1 MNPTV
6 PKRVLD
12 EAYERDPA
20 IAAAEYGAQFRT
32 DVERLLTREAVMACV
47 KTGIF
52 ERPPERSNSYYGFVD
67 PSGGSNDSF
76 TLAIAHKE
84 GKTNI
89 VDLVRD
95 RPPPFSPEAVI
106 EEYAGILKK
115 YRITSV
121 KGDRYAGEFP
131 REQFRKHGVN
141 YEPSEQ
147 SKSEIFSDVVA
158 TINSGGVDLL
168 DNAKLIGQF
177 VGLER
182 RTQAGGRDQIDHAPG
197 GHDDLAN
204 AVAGAVLASNSPRI
218 ANFNRRIEMPVLGI
232 V

>member
-1 MNPTV
+1 
-6 PKRVLD
+6 
-12 EAYERDPA
+12 
-20 IAAAEYGAQFRT
+20 
-32 DVERLLTREAVMACV
+32 MACV

-95 RPPPFSPEAVI
+95 RPPPFSPESAI

-141 YEPSEQ
+141 YEPSELRNLLGCGRHHQ
-147 SKSEIFSDVVA
+147 QRRRRSPGQRQANWPIRRPETSDP
-158 TINSGGVDLL
+158 SGG
-168 DNAKLIGQF
+168 
-177 VGLER
+177 
-182 RTQAGGRDQIDHAPG
+182 P
-197 GHDDLAN
+197 
-204 AVAGAVLASNSPRI
+204 
-218 ANFNRRIEMPVLGI
+218 
-232 V
+232 